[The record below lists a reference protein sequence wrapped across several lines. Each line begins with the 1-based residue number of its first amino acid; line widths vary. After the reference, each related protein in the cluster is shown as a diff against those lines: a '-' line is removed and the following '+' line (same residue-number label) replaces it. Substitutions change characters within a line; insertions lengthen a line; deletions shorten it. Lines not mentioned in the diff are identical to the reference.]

1 MSDKTN
7 LLSPSWSGIL
17 TDLRGLRLESDLNWC
32 LMFIMV
38 SSIYWCI
45 ISHFGCR
52 SRQSSLPLLTS
63 NHPPWWMSSA
73 AHQTISFR
81 ISSSRQNKNNEAVS
95 ISVLPLLVTI
105 DSPGPQVCFA
115 LIGPNSFRW
124 LLIGQ
129 WLMSLTDHFVC
140 PQEPLTAN
148 QTNTVTC
155 TSYGSNPPAVISWWL
170 DGVKI
175 SNMDSQVLFHW
186 NFAALLCCFARMFPS
201 NVLKA
206 HVSKNYTIL
215 KRFFSPNPDTAWQL
229 TFPVFSKMMK
239 KHQKWN

>member
-1 MSDKTN
+1 
-7 LLSPSWSGIL
+7 
-17 TDLRGLRLESDLNWC
+17 
-32 LMFIMV
+32 
-38 SSIYWCI
+38 
-45 ISHFGCR
+45 
-52 SRQSSLPLLTS
+52 
-63 NHPPWWMSSA
+63 MSSA

-81 ISSSRQNKNNEAVS
+81 ISSSRKNKNNEAVS

-115 LIGPNSFRW
+115 LIGPHSLSW

-129 WLMSLTDHFVC
+129 CLMSLTDHFVC

-175 SNMDSQVLFHW
+175 SNMDSQVMCH
-186 NFAALLCCFARMFPS
+186 
-201 NVLKA
+201 
-206 HVSKNYTIL
+206 
-215 KRFFSPNPDTAWQL
+215 
-229 TFPVFSKMMK
+229 
-239 KHQKWN
+239 